1 VTRWLVAIAVALLV
15 IGAGYV
21 VFLNGEPTVVRLT
34 PGRSLRAPLAGVLLG
49 AFLAGGTVV
58 GLLAAGSAGVRGWRG
73 WRARRRAQ
81 RDARRAEATARARD
95 LLWHGDSEQA
105 RMELL
110 RGESGAP
117 ADVPSLALLAES
129 YLQEGDSSA
138 ARKVIDEGLVRVGF
152 DPHLLDLLAEAC
164 ERGGDL
170 RAAAEALE
178 RARLTQPESRRLG
191 RRLRDLYAAAGRWPE
206 ALSIQAQLLLR
217 VRQPAALA
225 REQQMMRGLRY
236 QAALAEPDPRRA
248 ARLLVALAREDP
260 RFVPAWVSA
269 GDLLARAGRTLAAR
283 RVWER
288 GARHRPAAVLLERI
302 ERANAAERRP
312 ERTAR
317 VYRRLL
323 RRHPR
328 AAPLPLLF
336 ARFLILHDRFEEAGE
351 VLRGLPDPA
360 AGNAFA
366 HLLWGELHR
375 RQGHHDQA
383 SAAFAQAAGPQLAGA
398 SSFRCAAC
406 LEPADA
412 WQGYCPACRRWDT
425 LRADAELAVEAANR
439 PAAVAT
445 SSG

>member
-1 VTRWLVAIAVALLV
+1 MTRWVVAIAAALLV

-34 PGRSLRAPLAGVLLG
+34 PGRSMQAPLAGALLA
-49 AFLAGGTVV
+49 AFAAGGTAV
-58 GLLAAGSAGVRGWRG
+58 GLLAAGSAGVRGWRE
-73 WRARRRAQ
+73 WRARRRA
-81 RDARRAEATARARD
+81 RRHARRAEATARARD
-95 LLWHGDSEQA
+95 LLWHGDSGQA
-105 RMELL
+105 RTELL
-110 RGESGAP
+110 RGESGVP
-117 ADVPSLALLAES
+117 ADVPSLGLLAET
-129 YLQEGDSSA
+129 YLQEGDSTA
-138 ARKVIDEGLVRVGF
+138 ARKVIEEGLVRVGLK
-152 DPHLLDLLAEAC
+152 PRLLDLLADAC

-178 RARLTQPESRRLG
+178 RARLTQPESARLA
-191 RRLRDLYAAAGRWPE
+191 RRLRDVYAAAGRWPE

-236 QAALAEPDPRRA
+236 QAAFAESDPRRA

-269 GDLLARAGRTLAAR
+269 GDLLARAGRTLTAR

-323 RRHPR
+323 RRHPG
-328 AAPLPLLF
+328 AVSLPLLF
-336 ARFLILHDRFEEAGE
+336 ARFLVLHDRFEEAGE
-351 VLRGLPDPA
+351 VLRALPDPA
-360 AGNAFA
+360 AGNSFA

-383 SAAFAQAAGPQLAGA
+383 SAAFAQAAGLQLAGG

-406 LEPADA
+406 LQLAPA
-412 WQGYCPACRRWDT
+412 WQGYCPGCRRWDT
-425 LRADAELAVEAANR
+425 LRTDAELAAEAASR

>member
-1 VTRWLVAIAVALLV
+1 VARWGVAIAAALLV

-34 PGRSLRAPLAGVLLG
+34 PGRSMEAPLAGALLA
-49 AFLAGGTVV
+49 AFAAGGTVV
-58 GLLAAGSAGVRGWRG
+58 GLLAAGSAGLRGWRE
-73 WRARRRAQ
+73 WRLRRRAR

-95 LLWHGDSEQA
+95 LLWHGDSGQA
-105 RMELL
+105 RTELL
-110 RGESGAP
+110 RLEGGAP
-117 ADVPSLALLAES
+117 ADVASLALLAET
-129 YLQEGDSSA
+129 YLQEGDPAA
-138 ARKVIDEGLVRVGF
+138 ARKVIDDGIVRVGF
-152 DPHLLDLLAEAC
+152 DPRLLDLLAEAC
-164 ERGGDL
+164 ERTGDL
-170 RAAAEALE
+170 RAAATALE
-178 RARLTQPESRRLG
+178 RARLAQPESPRLA
-191 RRLRDLYAAAGRWPE
+191 RRLRDVYAAAGRWPE

-217 VRQPAALA
+217 VREPAALA

-236 QAALAEPDPRRA
+236 QAALAESDPRRA
-248 ARLLVALAREDP
+248 ARLLVALGREDP
-260 RFVPAWVSA
+260 AFVPAWVGA

-312 ERTAR
+312 ERTVR

-328 AAPLPLLF
+328 SAALPLLL
-336 ARFLILHDRFEEAGE
+336 ARFFVLHDRFDEACE
-351 VLRGLPDPA
+351 ALRGLPESA
-360 AGNAFA
+360 AGNPFA
-366 HLLWGELHR
+366 HLVWGELHR

-383 SAAFAQAAGPQLAGA
+383 SAAFAQAAGPQLAGT

-406 LEPADA
+406 LQLAPD

-425 LRADAELAVEAANR
+425 LRADAELAVEPAASQ
-439 PAAVAT
+439 AAVAT

>member
-1 VTRWLVAIAVALLV
+1 MTRWLVAIAVALLV

-34 PGRSLRAPLAGVLLG
+34 PERSLRAPLAGVLLG

-58 GLLAAGSAGVRGWRG
+58 GLIAAGSAGVRGWRG

-248 ARLLVALAREDP
+248 AR
-260 RFVPAWVSA
+260 
-269 GDLLARAGRTLAAR
+269 
-283 RVWER
+283 
-288 GARHRPAAVLLERI
+288 
-302 ERANAAERRP
+302 
-312 ERTAR
+312 
-317 VYRRLL
+317 
-323 RRHPR
+323 
-328 AAPLPLLF
+328 
-336 ARFLILHDRFEEAGE
+336 
-351 VLRGLPDPA
+351 
-360 AGNAFA
+360 
-366 HLLWGELHR
+366 
-375 RQGHHDQA
+375 
-383 SAAFAQAAGPQLAGA
+383 
-398 SSFRCAAC
+398 
-406 LEPADA
+406 
-412 WQGYCPACRRWDT
+412 
-425 LRADAELAVEAANR
+425 
-439 PAAVAT
+439 
-445 SSG
+445 